1 MNIDQLSQSRQ
12 RFKGIDA
19 SAFQHP
25 LDRDALNQLKR
36 LKGFDIAVS
45 KFIEFGGER
54 FDYIINNA
62 NSIRVGPRQYK
73 RLHNMLREACEILDM
88 PEPALYVSHGGINA
102 YTSGHRNPYIVL
114 LTGLI
119 DTMDDAEVQA
129 VIAHELGHIK
139 CAHVL
144 YSMMARYLAVVI
156 DIVSTATLGLGGLVG
171 SGLQAGLMVWS
182 RRSELSADRAALLVV
197 QDPRPCISML
207 MKLAGHVGRMADDI
221 SVEDFLN
228 QAREYG
234 EESDRNATDKFY
246 RIMSNMFLKGT
257 HPFAIERAKHLN
269 TWIDSPEYEQ
279 IVDKGIY
286 RMRADLVID
295 NRCPNPEC
303 RREVQHG
310 FAFCGGCGRKL
321 AWS

>member
-1 MNIDQLSQSRQ
+1 MTATELIGSR
-12 RFKGIDA
+12 RSFKGMDV

-25 LDRDALNQLKR
+25 LDREALNQLKR
-36 LKGFDIAVS
+36 LKGFDVAVS
-45 KFIEFGGER
+45 KFIEYGAER

-73 RLHNMLREACEILDM
+73 RLHNMLREACDILDV
-88 PEPALYVSHGGINA
+88 PEPALYLSHGGINA
-102 YTSGHRNPYIVL
+102 FTSGHRNPYIVL
-114 LTGLI
+114 LSGLI
-119 DTMDDAEVQA
+119 DAMDDVEVQA

-144 YSMMARYLAVVI
+144 YSQMARYLADFI
-156 DIVSTATLGLGGLVG
+156 DAISNATLGIGGLVG

-207 MKLAGHVGRMADDI
+207 MKLAGHVGRMADD
-221 SVEDFLN
+221 VDAGEFLN
-228 QAREYG
+228 QARDYG
-234 EESDRNATDKFY
+234 EEGDRTATDKFY

-269 TWIDSPEYEQ
+269 LWVDDQAYEQ
-279 IVDKGIY
+279 IVVHGNYPTRPDVVMDGQ
-286 RMRADLVID
+286 
-295 NRCPNPEC
+295 CPNVNC
-303 RREVQHG
+303 RQQVQRG
-310 FAFCGGCGRKL
+310 FAFCGRCGQKL
-321 AWS
+321 AWL

>member
-1 MNIDQLSQSRQ
+1 MTTNQLSQSR
-12 RFKGIDA
+12 RSFKGIDV
-19 SAFQHP
+19 SSFQHP
-25 LDRDALNQLKR
+25 LDREALNQLRR

-45 KFIEFGGER
+45 KFIEYGAER

-73 RLHNMLREACEILDM
+73 RLHDMLRESCDILDL

-102 YTSGHRNPYIVL
+102 FTSGHRNPYIVVL
-114 LTGLI
+114 SGLI
-119 DTMDDAEVQA
+119 EAMDDAEVQA

-144 YSMMARYLAVVI
+144 YSQMARYLAVVI
-156 DIVSTATLGLGGLVG
+156 DIVSSATFGLGGLVG
-171 SGLQAGLMVWS
+171 SGLQGGLMVWS
-182 RRSELSADRAALLVV
+182 RRSELSADRAALLVI

-207 MKLAGHVGRMADDI
+207 MKLAGHVGRMADDV
-221 SVEDFLN
+221 SVEEFLN
-228 QAREYG
+228 QARNYG
-234 EESDRNATDKFY
+234 EEADRNATDKFY

-269 TWIDSPEYEQ
+269 DWVDSQVYEQ
-279 IVDKGIY
+279 IVVNGVYETRPDV
-286 RMRADLVID
+286 VID
-295 NRCPNPEC
+295 GRCPNTNC
-303 RREVQHG
+303 KQEVQRG
-310 FAFCGGCGRKL
+310 FAFCGKCGQKL